1 MTDEELTALT
11 QQISVEKFQK
21 MFKHRVSFNQ
31 RLRTTGGRYVLST
44 GNIEVNPKSMNNYGH
59 QEVIDIV
66 KHELCHYHLHLEGKG
81 YKHQDREF
89 QELLKQVGGA
99 MHCNSLEQYRLKQKK
114 GSMSNVG
121 VTPSII
127 RRATISIDDAV
138 TLWPADGHTVG
149 TRRRSA

>member
-1 MTDEELTALT
+1 MTDKELTALT
-11 QQISVEKFQK
+11 QKISVEKFQK
-21 MFKHRVSFNQ
+21 VFKHRVSFNQ

-99 MHCNSLEQYRLKQKK
+99 MHCSSLEQYRLKQKK
-114 GSMSNVG
+114 RYQYACESCH
-121 VTPSII
+121 
-127 RRATISIDDAV
+127 ISFKR
-138 TLWPADGHTVG
+138 
-149 TRRRSA
+149 TRQLDTRKYVCAACRGALKKI